1 MADYNRFVSYIY
13 LYERGIKT
21 MNTGFAKVESRGGQC
36 RVNITMKNMYHES
49 HVKFSAYMFVRE
61 SGKLLGIYMG
71 DLTTQNSSGEFSCVT
86 DSGNIE
92 GSGYGLEDIKGM
104 IIRGENG
111 KIYGTGWDDEALAVD
126 RFMPLGEQKEDSASG
141 HMRAAAALASADMK
155 EEAAASAAP
164 PSAPESDFP
173 GFAAAKPEVSPP
185 SAPATDASAP
195 APAPRTAAAKPENEA
210 PAPASVPRAA
220 AAKPE
225 SDGPEGATSGEVHMT
240 SASAAAPVTQ
250 VDTAAPVIAPMTQ
263 ADMAADGSSPVPMRV
278 LDGGRFNDAVQ
289 MECSAQTKSDSKGQQ
304 AGEVRPESQAQAPSV
319 LEKIIDQGMRMYP
332 FEDDQITACVR
343 LEPQDIGML
352 PMQYWRLAS
361 NSFLL
366 HGYYSYRHLIM
377 AQRNDGTF
385 IFGIPG
391 VNYERERFMASMFGF
406 DQFKPVRA
414 NAREGSEFGYW
425 YMELKNGLSV

>member
-1 MADYNRFVSYIY
+1 M
-13 LYERGIKT
+13 L
-21 MNTGFAKVESRGGQC
+21 
-36 RVNITMKNMYHES
+36 
-49 HVKFSAYMFVRE
+49 
-61 SGKLLGIYMG
+61 
-71 DLTTQNSSGEFSCVT
+71 
-86 DSGNIE
+86 
-92 GSGYGLEDIKGM
+92 
-104 IIRGENG
+104 
-111 KIYGTGWDDEALAVD
+111 
-126 RFMPLGEQKEDSASG
+126 
-141 HMRAAAALASADMK
+141 
-155 EEAAASAAP
+155 
-164 PSAPESDFP
+164 
-173 GFAAAKPEVSPP
+173 
-185 SAPATDASAP
+185 
-195 APAPRTAAAKPENEA
+195 
-210 PAPASVPRAA
+210 
-220 AAKPE
+220 
-225 SDGPEGATSGEVHMT
+225 
-240 SASAAAPVTQ
+240 
-250 VDTAAPVIAPMTQ
+250 
-263 ADMAADGSSPVPMRV
+263 V
-278 LDGGRFNDAVQ
+278 LDGGRCNDT
-289 MECSAQTKSDSKGQQ
+289 AQPD
-304 AGEVRPESQAQAPSV
+304 RNAQPPSV